1 MRDAKKGTYN
11 GSYTYC
17 PVNAYGDCPY
27 CDQSNV
33 CHINDPME
41 DCDDWGAFFDSWD
54 DWLNCD
60 DANPDAPEDFAD
72 DEIAWAM
79 DEMGYNPYIGCRVDD
94 C

>member
-33 CHINDPME
+33 CHVDDPME
-41 DCDDWGAFFDSWD
+41 DCDDWGMFWDSWEDWQNVDWITSD
-54 DWLNCD
+54 DDID
-60 DANPDAPEDFAD
+60 DSV
-72 DEIAWAM
+72 DET
-79 DEMGYNPYIGCRVDD
+79 GYNPYEGAYDYD